1 MHTAKYVMSTTQ
13 YTPPLHGA
21 KYDFSCLLTALL
33 WSAVRYPYVSTPSR
47 QSKNCNLLLIPDVFT
62 SAMALLH
69 NLTRHSRAAHSAALL
84 FVSRCVS
91 DELVCISNTHVPNVN
106 HSLSLILTASAILGQ
121 GMTNTPCPDSISL
134 AESRTKQNALYKF
147 LNSLRSLSFHDSF
160 LSWAV
165 VKDSNS

>member
-1 MHTAKYVMSTTQ
+1 
-13 YTPPLHGA
+13 
-21 KYDFSCLLTALL
+21 
-33 WSAVRYPYVSTPSR
+33 
-47 QSKNCNLLLIPDVFT
+47 
-62 SAMALLH
+62 MALLH

-84 FVSRCVS
+84 FVGRCMA

-106 HSLSLILTASAILGQ
+106 HSLSVILTASAILGQ
-121 GMTNTPCPDSISL
+121 GMTNTPCPDLISL
-134 AESRTKQNALYKF
+134 VKSRTEQGAMYEF